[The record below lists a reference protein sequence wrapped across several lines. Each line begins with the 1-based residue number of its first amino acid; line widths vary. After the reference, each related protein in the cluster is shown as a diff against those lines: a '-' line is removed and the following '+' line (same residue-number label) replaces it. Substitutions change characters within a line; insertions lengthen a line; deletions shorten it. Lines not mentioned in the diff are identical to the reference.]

1 MTLTEDIEGPVNVG
15 VAVGGAAEQLPPFTV
30 MPFAAM
36 LETWA
41 NATTL

>member
-1 MTLTEDIEGPVNVG
+1 MTVAEDIEGPENVG

-30 MPFAAM
+30 MPAAAM
-36 LETWA
+36 PETWA